1 MRITFLRFAAL
12 FGKTC
17 SAKIKAIMKNV
28 MNVMKNST
36 IFKENVQQLDTICKN
51 LFCKTVFGLM
61 NHKNKFCK
69 NFFLSLIGSTAFK
82 LSDLLT
88 TFVFFR
94 LFDNALMKAY
104 YLYGRRGGK
113 KSFKETKICGVIVS
127 KWLLFIWRFF
137 LLSQKMNWVPFIS
150 FLHYES

>member
-1 MRITFLRFAAL
+1 
-12 FGKTC
+12 
-17 SAKIKAIMKNV
+17 MKNI
-28 MNVMKNST
+28 MDVMKNST
-36 IFKENVQQLDTICKN
+36 IFKENVQKLDTICKN

-82 LSDLLT
+82 
-88 TFVFFR
+88 FFR

-104 YLYGRRGGK
+104 SLYGRRGGK

-127 KWLLFIWRFF
+127 K
-137 LLSQKMNWVPFIS
+137 
-150 FLHYES
+150 